1 MIQPDTASRVQPADQ
16 QPTTAASTG
25 KTTTIAVI
33 GLVWLAITLAVG
45 HGTLNSSAGD
55 VALSTA
61 VLSLPALLQ
70 AALFAGAATGFAVSF
85 SVGRTGLRYGAGVLA
100 GLGVGVL
107 ALAIVLVA
115 YAMPTGAGTALGASL
130 AIAGTL
136 GGALGA
142 VRPAPM
148 IASGLLAMTP
158 VLILGYVIGHF
169 SEELLRL
176 FGAGG
181 TAASRYSASGYLGF
195 TSALVEGLFAG
206 LVAFS
211 VLRRSRLKFP
221 AYGLAGALPGL
232 VIGAAELFTR
242 VAAPR
247 LLSLATEVSAWDKVV
262 YGLGNGNRTN
272 QALVVFFIGAL
283 TAIIAHGRTLG
294 RSSEERD

>member
-1 MIQPDTASRVQPADQ
+1 MTKPDTAARVEPVAPSD
-16 QPTTAASTG
+16 PPVRTGLSTTV
-25 KTTTIAVI
+25 AVI

-45 HGTLNSSAGD
+45 HGSLHGSSGD

-61 VLSLPALLQ
+61 VLSLPALMQ
-70 AALFAGAATGFAVSF
+70 AALFAGAATGLAVSL
-85 SVGRTGLRYGAGVLA
+85 SVVRPKLRYVTGVLA
-100 GLGVGVL
+100 GLAVGVL
-107 ALAIVLVA
+107 ALAVVLLA
-115 YAMPTGAGTALGASL
+115 YAMPTGAGTALAVAVALAGA
-130 AIAGTL
+130 L

-142 VRPAPM
+142 VRPAP
-148 IASGLLAMTP
+148 IISSGLLAMVP
-158 VLILGYVIGHF
+158 VIILSYLIGHF

-176 FGAGG
+176 FGDTG

-195 TSALVEGLFAG
+195 TSALVQGLLAG
-206 LVAFS
+206 IVAFLL
-211 VLRRSRLKFP
+211 LRRSGLKFP

-232 VIGAAELFTR
+232 LIGVAEIFTR

-294 RSSEERD
+294 RSASS